1 MSTLKV
7 NSILDTSGNDTVTGK
22 ILQVKYTQYDTRSS
36 QSISAS
42 TVTAL
47 DNMSVT
53 ITPSSTNS
61 KILLLAQWNGEF
73 SNTAVAFNGMLSFL
87 RNSTYI
93 GAEVTSR
100 NYGIMPPVLS
110 YYADEAGSTM
120 ESGSWKYLDSP
131 ATTSSITY
139 YGAINSYVAI
149 TMYHNRTVSDINS
162 NGYEQ
167 GVSSI
172 MAMEIGQ

>member
-1 MSTLKV
+1 MSTLRV
-7 NSILDTSGNDTVTGK
+7 DNILDTSGNDTVTGK
-22 ILQVKYTQYDTRSS
+22 ILQVQYTQYDTRSS
-36 QSISAS
+36 QSISAA

-53 ITPSSTNS
+53 ITPSSTSS

-73 SNTAVAFNGMLSFL
+73 SNTAVTYNGMFSFL

-110 YYADEAGSTM
+110 YYAADAASTM
-120 ESGSWKYLDSP
+120 ESCSWRYLDSP

-139 YGAINSYVAI
+139 YGAINSYGAI
-149 TMYHNRTVSDINS
+149 TMYHNRTVVDTNVNS
-162 NGYEQ
+162 YEQ
-167 GVSSI
+167 GVSSV
-172 MAMEIGQ
+172 MAMEIAG

>member
-7 NSILDTSGNDTVTGK
+7 DSILDTTGNDTVTGK
-22 ILQVKYTQYDTRSS
+22 ILQVKYTQYDTPSS

-53 ITPSSTNS
+53 ITPSSTSS
-61 KILLLAQWNGEF
+61 KILLMAQWNGEL
-73 SNTAVAFNGMLSFL
+73 SSTQVGWNSMLSFL

-100 NYGIMPPVLS
+100 NYGIMPPVIT
-110 YYADEAGSTM
+110 YFQEAGSTM
-120 ESGSWKYLDSP
+120 ESCSWRYLDSP
-131 ATTSSITY
+131 ATTSSVTY
-139 YGAINSYVAI
+139 YGAINSYSAV
-149 TMYHNRTVSDINS
+149 TMYHNRTVVFSNS
-162 NGYEQ
+162 TSYEQ

-172 MAMEIGQ
+172 MAMEIAG

>member
-36 QSISAS
+36 QSIPAT

-53 ITPSSTNS
+53 ITPSSTSS
-61 KILLLAQWNGEF
+61 KILLMAQWNGEF
-73 SNTAVAFNGMLSFL
+73 SNNAVAFNGMLSFL

-110 YYADEAGSTM
+110 YYASEAGSTM
-120 ESGSWKYLDSP
+120 ESCSWRYLDSP

-139 YGAINSYVAI
+139 YGAINSYVSI
-149 TMYHNRTVSDINS
+149 TMYHNRTVVDS
-162 NGYEQ
+162 NTNAYEQ

-172 MAMEIGQ
+172 MAMEIG

>member
-36 QSISAS
+36 QSIPAT

-73 SNTAVAFNGMLSFL
+73 SVLAAAYNSMLSFL

-100 NYGIMPPVLS
+100 NYGIMTPVVN
-110 YYADEAGSTM
+110 YYSNDAGSTM
-120 ESGSWKYLDSP
+120 EAGSWRYLDSP

-139 YGAINSYVAI
+139 HGAINIYGAV
-149 TMYHNRTVSDINS
+149 TMYHNRTVTDS
-162 NGYEQ
+162 NTTSFEQ

>member
-36 QSISAS
+36 QSIPAT

-61 KILLLAQWNGEF
+61 KILLMAQWNGEF
-73 SNTAVAFNGMLSFL
+73 SSTAVGWNSMISFL

-100 NYGIMPPVLS
+100 NYGIMPPVIT
-110 YYADEAGSTM
+110 YFHEAGSTL
-120 ESGSWKYLDSP
+120 ESCSWRYLDSP
-131 ATTSSITY
+131 ATTSSVTY
-139 YGAINSYVAI
+139 YGAINSYAAV
-149 TMYHNRTVSDINS
+149 TMYHNRTVVDGNS
-162 NGYEQ
+162 TSYEQ

-172 MAMEIGQ
+172 MAMEIAG

>member
-7 NSILDTSGNDTVTGK
+7 DSILDTSGNDTVTGK

-36 QSISAS
+36 QSIPAT

-73 SNTAVAFNGMLSFL
+73 SVTAAPYNSMLSFL

-100 NYGIMPPVLS
+100 NYGIMPPVIS
-110 YYADEAGSTM
+110 YDAAEAGSTM
-120 ESGSWKYLDSP
+120 ESGSWRYLDSP

-139 YGAINSYVAI
+139 HGAVNIYTAL
-149 TMYHNRTVSDINS
+149 TMYHNRTVVDGNS
-162 NGYEQ
+162 TSYEQ

>member
-7 NSILDTSGNDTVTGK
+7 DNILNTAGAENRGK
-22 ILQVKYTQYDTRSS
+22 ILQVQYTQYDTRSS
-36 QSISAS
+36 QSISAA

-53 ITPSSTNS
+53 ITPSSTSS

-73 SNTAVAFNGMLSFL
+73 SDNSVAWNGMLSFL

-110 YYADEAGSTM
+110 YGASNANSTM
-120 ESGSWKYLDSP
+120 ESCSWRYLDSP

-139 YGAINSYVAI
+139 YGAMHHYAVI
-149 TMYHNRTVSDINS
+149 TMYHNRCVADLNTND
-162 NGYEQ
+162 YEQ

-172 MAMEIGQ
+172 MAMEIAG